1 MYELNIILMVLGAL
15 VLAFLFL
22 RSVVL
27 WYFKIN
33 ERLELQQKQYEAL
46 EDILQELRKQE
57 KEGVAV

>member
-1 MYELNIILMVLGAL
+1 MYELNIILMVLGAF

-27 WYFKIN
+27 WYLKIN

-46 EDILQELRKQE
+46 QEILQQLRE
-57 KEGVAV
+57 DKEVAV